1 MGGLR
6 ALPRGGTPCIAE
18 GWDSRVLP
26 KGGTQCI
33 AEGWDSVYC
42 RGVGL
47 RVSPRGGTP
56 CIAEGWDSV
65 CRRANSNSAVLYCR
79 YQIEINRIP
88 AGNWILIEGVDAPIV
103 KTATLTNISNT
114 DDVCSPDPLF
124 CHVTAV

>member
-1 MGGLR
+1 MHCREVGLR
-6 ALPRGGTPCIAE
+6 VLPRGGTPEYCR
-18 GWDSRVLP
+18 RVGLSVSP
-26 KGGTQCI
+26 KGGTQ
-33 AEGWDSVYC
+33 
-42 RGVGL
+42 
-47 RVSPRGGTP
+47 